1 MKTFKQFQEETDK
14 NMLGVYSTLGGV
26 TALGIKAMQKVGK
39 KATSLNIANK
49 KLNKKVSNTRRGS

>member
-39 KATSLNIANK
+39 KATSMNIAK
-49 KLNKKVSNTRRGS
+49 KLKPQQIKGRKK

>member
-39 KATSLNIANK
+39 KATSMNIANK
-49 KLNKKVSNTRRGS
+49 KLNKKVGDMRRGS

>member
-26 TALGIKAMQKVGK
+26 TALGIKAMQEVGK
-39 KATSLNIANK
+39 KATSMNIAK
-49 KLNKKVSNTRRGS
+49 KLKPQQIKGRKN